1 MAGEV
6 IPSADTL
13 QVRYIE
19 SVDLMVQ
26 QLIKRL
32 CAAEKATGKRF
43 MICITGDHSTPVLTG
58 DHSHE
63 PVPFALAHI
72 QHVVSLELHWTA
84 CERYIGLTA
93 APGC

>member
-1 MAGEV
+1 MTGEASR
-6 IPSADTL
+6 PADTL
-13 QVRYIE
+13 QVRYLE

-32 CAAEKATGKRF
+32 CAAEEASSKRF

-72 QHVVSLELHWTA
+72 QHVVSEP
-84 CERYIGLTA
+84 RA
-93 APGC
+93 ALNSM

>member
-6 IPSADTL
+6 SCPADTL
-13 QVRYIE
+13 QVRYLE

-26 QLIKRL
+26 QLTKRL
-32 CAAEKATGKRF
+32 CAAEKASGKRF
-43 MICITGDHSTPVLTG
+43 MLCITGDHSTPVLTG

-72 QHVVSLELHWTA
+72 QHVVRLSQAVLN
-84 CERYIGLTA
+84 CM
-93 APGC
+93 

>member
-1 MAGEV
+1 MTGEASR
-6 IPSADTL
+6 PADTL
-13 QVRYIE
+13 QVRYLE

-32 CAAEKATGKRF
+32 CAAEEASSKRF

-72 QHVVSLELHWTA
+72 QHVVSE
-84 CERYIGLTA
+84 
-93 APGC
+93 P